1 MSEERTITLE
11 FKWTV
16 SRGRDTYGYNI
27 CTLYADGSR
36 VARCNGGGYDMEGTV
51 LGSFIARNF
60 SDRLLR
66 LPGAPA
72 EARTPCD
79 RCNGAGKVVMGW
91 ARCETCYGRG
101 ILQVPDGMPGKD
113 CEACGGE
120 GLIYHDELVECRHCS
135 GRGSNENTEGSFY
148 GLTFHDPNYDP
159 GKAVIGE
166 AVHDRTLG
174 TEAAGLTVAEA
185 EARGVSIGLERYQAI
200 YAASSRWHSERHTV
214 PSIDGAC
221 GMSSVQAIGRA
232 IGLQFQDMRT
242 RSRNLS
248 VILLTVG
255 DDPHE
260 K

>member
-27 CTLYADGSR
+27 CTLYADGTR

-60 SDRLLR
+60 RDRLLR

-72 EARTPCD
+72 EARVPCN
-79 RCNGAGKVVMGW
+79 RCAGAGKVAQGW
-91 ARCETCYGRG
+91 VGCEACHGRG
-101 ILQVPDGMPGKD
+101 YIIDGANSPA

-120 GLIYHDELVECRHCS
+120 GLVYHEELVECRHCA
-135 GRGSNENTEGSFY
+135 GLGTVENTEDSFY

-174 TEAAGLTVAEA
+174 TEGAGLTVSEA
-185 EARGVSIGLERYQAI
+185 EARGVSLGLERYQAI
-200 YAASSRWHSERHTV
+200 YAASSRWHTERHTV

-232 IGLQFQDMRT
+232 IGLTFQDMRT
-242 RSRNLS
+242 RSRNIS
-248 VILLTVG
+248 VILLTVE
-255 DDPHE
+255 DDPHA